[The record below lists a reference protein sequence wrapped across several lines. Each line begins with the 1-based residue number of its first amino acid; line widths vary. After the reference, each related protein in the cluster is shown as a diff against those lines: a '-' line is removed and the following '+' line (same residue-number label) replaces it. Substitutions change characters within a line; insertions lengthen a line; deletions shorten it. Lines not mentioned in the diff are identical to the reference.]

1 MGREEARLG
10 RTWLE
15 ACCAR
20 WTIDCLFW
28 EGGSLSLFGLGGSW
42 KLEIESKVLYSSV
55 LQVEDGDTLSSFKC
69 RKSAVLKLSNAYI
82 EV

>member
-1 MGREEARLG
+1 
-10 RTWLE
+10 
-15 ACCAR
+15 
-20 WTIDCLFW
+20 
-28 EGGSLSLFGLGGSW
+28 LSLFGLGGSW